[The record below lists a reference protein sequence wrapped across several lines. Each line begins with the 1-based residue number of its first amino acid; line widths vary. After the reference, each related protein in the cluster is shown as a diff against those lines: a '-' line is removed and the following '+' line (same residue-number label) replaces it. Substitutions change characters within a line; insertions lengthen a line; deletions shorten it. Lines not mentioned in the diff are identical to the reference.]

1 MTSGKNFL
9 SSEEFV
15 MSISPNLT
23 AVPTDAIIYGV
34 SVYKFVFW
42 LNTRN

>member
-15 MSISPNLT
+15 MSILPHMT
-23 AVPTDAIIYGV
+23 AVPTDAIICDV
-34 SVYKFVFW
+34 TIYKFVFW